1 MSTFNV
7 LGTLLLFSALNTS
20 AKITHENNFLKNP
33 NFLGVWEEK
42 NYINGNLLNGN
53 LLKIQK
59 VNINNSKYN
68 YVIKKRIIDLF
79 LKDKVYK
86 IEYVGFLS
94 GNSLIALSR
103 EGKKKNF
110 YILRNGILTD
120 LDQYYM
126 IRKK

>member
-1 MSTFNV
+1 MV
-7 LGTLLLFSALNTS
+7 
-20 AKITHENNFLKNP
+20 
-33 NFLGVWEEK
+33 
-42 NYINGNLLNGN
+42 
-53 LLKIQK
+53 
-59 VNINNSKYN
+59 
-68 YVIKKRIIDLF
+68 

-86 IEYVGFLS
+86 TEYIGFLS

-103 EGKKKNF
+103 KGRKKNF

>member
-7 LGTLLLFSALNTS
+7 LGTLLLCSALNTS
-20 AKITHENNFLKNP
+20 AKTYHENEFLKNP

-42 NYINGNLLNGN
+42 NYISGN

-68 YVIKKRIIDLF
+68 YVIKKRIIDLV
-79 LKDKVYK
+79 LKDKVYRT
-86 IEYVGFLS
+86 EYIGFLS

-103 EGKKKNF
+103 KGRKKNF

>member
-42 NYINGNLLNGN
+42 NYINGN

>member
-1 MSTFNV
+1 MSIFNV
-7 LGTLLLFSALNTS
+7 LGTLLLLSTLNTS
-20 AKITHENNFLKNP
+20 AKTPEKSIYIDNP
-33 NFLGVWEEK
+33 NFLGVWEEDTYSDGK
-42 NYINGNLLNGN
+42 I
-53 LLKIQK
+53 LKIQK

-68 YVIKKRIIDLF
+68 YVIKKRIFDLF

>member
-1 MSTFNV
+1 MSIFNV
-7 LGTLLLFSALNTS
+7 LGTLLLLSTLNTS
-20 AKITHENNFLKNP
+20 AKTPEKSIYIDNP
-33 NFLGVWEEK
+33 NFLGVWEEDTYSDGK
-42 NYINGNLLNGN
+42 I
-53 LLKIQK
+53 LKIQK

-68 YVIKKRIIDLF
+68 YVIKKRIFDLF

-86 IEYVGFLS
+86 IKYVGFLS